1 MEIVMDIDEILR
13 DPRVRALL
21 EEAARRGA
29 QAAIDNLVLYTMGDA
44 AKRMGIA
51 YSTLRKRVL
60 EGKIRTTDGKVSGVE
75 IRRYLSGSG
84 REL

>member
-1 MEIVMDIDEILR
+1 MDIDEILR

-29 QAAIDNLVLYTMGDA
+29 QAAIDDLVLYTMGDA

-60 EGKIRTTDGKVSGVE
+60 EGKIRTTDGKVSGIE
-75 IRRYLSGSG
+75 MRRYLSQASSD
-84 REL
+84 

>member
-1 MEIVMDIDEILR
+1 METIELLS

-21 EEAARRGA
+21 DEAARRGA
-29 QAAIDNLVLYTMGDA
+29 QAAIDDLVLYTMGDA

-60 EGKIRTTDGKVSGVE
+60 EGKVRTVDGKVSGIE
-75 IRRYLSGSG
+75 MRRYLSQASSDD
-84 REL
+84 

>member
-1 MEIVMDIDEILR
+1 METIELLS

-29 QAAIDNLVLYTMGDA
+29 QAAIDDLVLYTMGDA
-44 AKRMGIA
+44 AKRIGIA

-60 EGKIRTTDGKVSGVE
+60 EGKVRTVDGKVSGIE
-75 IRRYLSGSG
+75 MRRYLSQAGG
-84 REL
+84 ND